1 MQHAGVNGGHNAITD
16 KYIYIYIYMHTHSKI
31 KQFKAWELRLFR
43 KAFETCFLKI

>member
-1 MQHAGVNGGHNAITD
+1 MQHAGVNGGHNVITD
-16 KYIYIYIYMHTHSKI
+16 KYIYMHTHSKI